1 MLEKLDF
8 NSFNAILLVIGYLEG
23 KCFALSKTSNLPL
36 KSNLLHFDATDIA
49 SFIREGKITSEEIT
63 RTLITHIKEVN
74 KKLNAV
80 VEERFELAL
89 EEAKM
94 ADAQIHNA
102 SFRQQPLYGVPISVK
117 ESIHVKGMKTTG
129 GIYHRKDLIM
139 SEDAHVVNLL
149 KRAGAII
156 LCKTNTPSLC
166 FCHET
171 DNKLYGKTNNAWNE
185 QKTAGGSSGGEA
197 ALIAVGGSMIGL
209 SSDIGGSIRFPSHFN
224 GVVGFKPGRFRV
236 PTEGHLPADNIPLK
250 ARMSTIGPI
259 GKSVR
264 DTKLVY
270 DLIAYKQERK
280 AIYQKMTIDI
290 LPNDNGFP
298 LNTST
303 GNMLTKVADFLSN
316 YYKTSYSIPP
326 YFNQS
331 ATVWQEIMSID
342 GGEEIKKLAFN
353 TDRTNLW
360 KYYLKEKTTK
370 RTTTHEYL
378 SWALIGS
385 NLFKPTARRKNEIED
400 FIEEGDFNLNRYLKN
415 RILLFPVYHRS
426 ALNHG
431 EMYKEIFSIKKTY
444 KRYMPYT
451 AYANVWG
458 LPALTIPIGFDKNK
472 LPIGIQ
478 LISKN
483 GNELSLFKVGEQ
495 IEKNFGGFIRSTLY
509 DK

>member
-1 MLEKLDF
+1 MLEWFDF
-8 NSFNAILLVIGYLEG
+8 NLFNAILILIDYFEG
-23 KCFALSKTSNLPL
+23 KCVVLSKTSNLHL

-63 RTLITHIKEVN
+63 QLLITHIKTVN

-80 VEERFELAL
+80 VEERFDQAI
-89 EEAKM
+89 EEAKR
-94 ADAQIHNA
+94 ADEQIHTV
-102 SFRQQPLYGVPISVK
+102 SFRQRPLYGVPISVK
-117 ESIHVKGMKTTG
+117 ESLNVKGMKTTG
-129 GIYHRKDLIM
+129 GIHHRKDLIM

-171 DNKLYGKTNNAWNE
+171 DNKLYGKTNNAWNM

-197 ALIAVGGSMIGL
+197 ALISVGGSIIGL

-224 GVVGFKPGRFRV
+224 GVVGFKPGKFRV
-236 PTEGHLPADNIPLK
+236 STEGHLPADNLPLK
-250 ARMSTIGPI
+250 TRMSTIGPI

-264 DTKLVY
+264 DTKLIY
-270 DLIAYKQERK
+270 DLIANKQERK
-280 AIYQKMTIDI
+280 AIYQKITIDI

-298 LNTST
+298 LDTCT
-303 GNMLTKVADFLSN
+303 EKMLTKVAEFLAS
-316 YYKTSYSIPP
+316 YYKTSYTIPP

-331 ATVWQEIMSID
+331 AAVWQEIMSID

-360 KYYLKEKTTK
+360 KHYLQEKTTK
-370 RTTTHEYL
+370 RTTTHEHL
-378 SWALIGS
+378 SWALIGA
-385 NLFKPTARRKNEIED
+385 NIFKPTAKRKSEIES
-400 FIEEGDFNLNRYLKN
+400 FIEEGDFNLDSYLKN
-415 RILLFPVYHRS
+415 RVLLFPVYHRS

-444 KRYMPYT
+444 MKYMPYT

-458 LPALTIPIGFDKNK
+458 LPALTIPVGFDKNK
-472 LPIGIQ
+472 LPIAIQ

-483 GNELSLFKVGEQ
+483 GNELSLFNVGEQ
-495 IEKNFGGFIRSTLY
+495 IERKFCGYIRSTLY
-509 DK
+509 D